1 MVHGNLRIAGN
12 VLIRNGFLRIS
23 RLSAGSDSD
32 IRTGKAVN
40 VSRKRRLASAFLAG
54 SFLFS
59 PGFAHALPLE
69 TALGYLLIDHP
80 NIRAAEKT
88 LESSRLGV
96 DQASAGLLPTL
107 SLAGDAGPQ
116 FIDDTTVDDYTR
128 AKQTATLTV
137 TQNLFD
143 GSSTLSSIQTARLNT
158 EASNIALEQTRQT
171 TLFEGITAY
180 IDVLRQK
187 RLVDLGR
194 ENVENIQQQLNL
206 ADERVRRGSGIAVDV
221 LEAKSRLQIA
231 KERLVS
237 FEGAL
242 EDASSRYEQVF
253 GREPDLDNMFDPWPP
268 IELIPRTLD
277 DAVALAIR
285 ENPAVNNSAA
295 NVELAREARRTAQSE
310 LYPTI
315 NLEGV
320 ANYEKNNDTTVGISR
335 DYTVLVR
342 ASWDIFTGFSTPAG
356 MDKANY
362 DYRASQDNYSFTQR
376 KVIEQVNLA
385 WQSLITTQTRVSLL
399 ENAVNIAAEVFESRV
414 KLYEAGKGEI
424 INVLDAENQVT
435 SAQINYTSTSYDERL
450 ASYQVLLATGRLT
463 PENLNLPQL

>member
-1 MVHGNLRIAGN
+1 MSAGN
-12 VLIRNGFLRIS
+12 VLIRNDLLRIN
-23 RLSAGSDSD
+23 RLSAGSDSE
-32 IRTGKAVN
+32 IRTGRAGSLSV
-40 VSRKRRLASAFLAG
+40 KRCLAASLLAG

-59 PGFAHALPLE
+59 SGIAQAFPLE
-69 TALGYLLIDHP
+69 TALGYLLNEHP
-80 NIRAAEKT
+80 NIQAAEKT
-88 LESSRLGV
+88 LESRTIGI
-96 DQASAGLLPTL
+96 DEAGAGLLPTV
-107 SLAGDAGPQ
+107 SLAADAGPQ
-116 FIDDTTVDDYTR
+116 NITNPTVKDYNR

-137 TQNLFD
+137 TQSLFD
-143 GSSTLSSIQTARLNT
+143 GNSTSSAIQTARLNR
-158 EASNIALEQTRQT
+158 EASDIALEQTRQT

-187 RLVDLGR
+187 RLVDLGL

-206 ADERVRRGSGIAVDV
+206 ADERVRRGSGISVDV

-242 EDASSRYEQVF
+242 KDASSRYLQVF
-253 GREPDLDNMFDPWPP
+253 GRAPDLDEMFDPWPP
-268 IELIPRTLD
+268 ISLVPRSLD
-277 DAVALAIR
+277 EAISFAIR

-295 NVELAREARRTAQSE
+295 SVELAREARRSATSG
-310 LYPTI
+310 LYPSI

-320 ANYEKNNDTTVGISR
+320 ANYEKNNDTTIGIRR
-335 DYTVLVR
+335 DYTLLLR

-362 DYRASQDNYSFTQR
+362 DYRASQDNHTFTQR
-376 KVIEQVNLA
+376 KVVEQVRLA
-385 WQSLITTQTRVSLL
+385 WQSLVTTQNRVNLL
-399 ENAVNIAAEVFESRV
+399 ENAVNIAAEVYESRL

-435 SAQINYTSTSYDERL
+435 SAQINFTSTSYDERL

-463 PENLNLPQL
+463 PENLNIPQL